1 MKRILNLCVL
11 VPLMF
16 ILIIG
21 LTACTTT
28 TIYEDNDKK
37 FCNQFIVV
45 EKQQNVDECVYIVYD
60 IDTKIMYYIFE
71 SGYAGGMSPIYNTDG
86 SIKVYDD

>member
-16 ILIIG
+16 ILITG

-28 TIYEDNDKK
+28 TTYEDNDKK
-37 FCNQFIVV
+37 ICNQFIVV
-45 EKQQNVDECVYIVYD
+45 EKQQNIDECVYIVYD

-71 SGYAGGMSPIYNTDG
+71 SGYVGGMSPIYNTDG

>member
-28 TIYEDNDKK
+28 TTYEDNDKK
-37 FCNQFIVV
+37 FGNQFVVV
-45 EKQQNVDECVYIVYD
+45 EKQQNIDGCIYIVYD
-60 IDTKIMYYIFE
+60 IDTKIMYYIN
-71 SGYAGGMSPIYNTDG
+71 GYVGGMSPIYNTDG

>member
-16 ILIIG
+16 ILITG

-28 TIYEDNDKK
+28 TTYEDNDKK
-37 FCNQFIVV
+37 FCNQFIIV
-45 EKQQNVDECVYIVYD
+45 EKQHNFDEWVYIVYD

-71 SGYAGGMSPIYNTDG
+71 RGYAGGISPIYNTDG